1 MRNAALGKNERLLP
15 QVITAFF
22 REQSAC
28 NGRPATCG
36 LRRSC
41 FDLRVRRDA
50 TMRTAPRAALA
61 AYRGHDARP
70 QGDFLRLPSLLASRP
85 TVVEPVPG
93 RAVYHAAWSMP
104 RTPPND
110 VCLHAPPSF
119 TPAVCAA
126 GHGRGG
132 FHGAL
137 VQPRW
142 KGRRAVD
149 GRRMPLACSSPVA
162 ARGVG
167 LAHEKRRSLP
177 WLEARNQHTGGLSHG
192 RHGGRAPG
200 YWWPI
205 Y

>member
-1 MRNAALGKNERLLP
+1 MRRGIKDCIEPNSWTGERLLP

-41 FDLRVRRDA
+41 FDLRRDA

-104 RTPPND
+104 RTQPND
-110 VCLHAPPSF
+110 VCLHALHPPSCC
-119 TPAVCAA
+119 VCGRAWAWRLSRRPRAAPMERAPCFGREAHAA
-126 GHGRGG
+126 GVLLARRCPWRW
-132 FHGAL
+132 
-137 VQPRW
+137 PR
-142 KGRRAVD
+142 
-149 GRRMPLACSSPVA
+149 
-162 ARGVG
+162 AR
-167 LAHEKRRSLP
+167 
-177 WLEARNQHTGGLSHG
+177 EA
-192 RHGGRAPG
+192 
-200 YWWPI
+200 
-205 Y
+205 

>member
-1 MRNAALGKNERLLP
+1 LRNAALGKNERLLP

-119 TPAVCAA
+119 MLCVRQGMGVAAFTAPSCSLDGKGAVLWT
-126 GHGRGG
+126 GG
-132 FHGAL
+132 ACRWRA
-137 VQPRW
+137 PR
-142 KGRRAVD
+142 
-149 GRRMPLACSSPVA
+149 PSLPVA
-162 ARGVG
+162 LASRTRSVDPFRG
-167 LAHEKRRSLP
+167 
-177 WLEARNQHTGGLSHG
+177 
-192 RHGGRAPG
+192 
-200 YWWPI
+200 
-205 Y
+205 